1 MADAPIQ
8 GLRIS
13 LKLAD
18 TDDVGKILTNL
29 NLNINDLDKIR
40 NIADAGV
47 EQSDIR
53 ALSGLTVDLDKEVVA
68 IFNETS
74 TYNTILTSLNDGR
87 RIVAGNLNVAGQII
101 APSFKFNKVAFD
113 SKISYSA
120 VTTTNVIGNTGTGA
134 RFEVVRKI
142 GTRGYDVTLTPL
154 IGGGTGYAV
163 GNTLNILGTQVGGA
177 TTANDIRITVTGV
190 NAGAITTFT
199 IPAVGTS
206 GNTTRVYENA
216 IATVD
221 FSTSRSSA
229 WSSFGSPA
237 TSIFYGGDVIIN
249 GGTSS
254 IELSSLDFAG
264 PIKAK
269 RPGFESQLPTHKI
282 RVNIDGVNYDLYA
295 MKGIPIRF
303 RGFFRTVNSTIR
315 IDFRPIL
322 KPDNQPYRP
331 SWILRNTA
339 NGIENP
345 IINRINASNSTVSR
359 SSIITYYD
367 STSVERDIEFFYP
380 VDRITTIYLDEV
392 KIYNIPTAKIDS
404 MNDLKIINGDLIEMP
419 DLRSLYPNLKIL
431 TLTNND
437 LTRSNTIGLRT
448 FSSEVVNRL
457 PLNLETLTLNNNTY
471 GGDCTADLSLL
482 TKLTTY
488 NASSAANSSRRMTG
502 ISPAIGPAMLSYN
515 ISGNRFTSLHPS
527 VEASNTLKSLVI
539 FSNGISGAISSAN
552 LNSLETFASGGS
564 NSHELF
570 NALNKANLTSYSSGS
585 MAFPATPAPIGTFI
599 FEGCKS
605 LRAINV
611 NSTNITG
618 PLPNFTSNTNLVS
631 FDALNTK
638 WLDADANFSIAADT
652 FGSTGADGRAKM
664 ISFELRS
671 DNLRKPIEPTAFRG
685 MTFLRTLTVISSAV
699 KDGTVGIDGNFP
711 TSISDCVS
719 LTILNLNNNRL
730 SGELPGSTFSRNTR
744 LSTINLSVNALTGPF
759 PTLRLSSLTSL
770 NISNNK
776 FTSLGAPF
784 CAVLTS
790 LNASDNLIS
799 DVPNFDNATRI
810 LDIFLSNNIGI
821 KYNNNPFGRALS
833 LRRLEMINC
842 GLTQGNVNSIISDL
856 YINWTRRQRSGVTIN
871 LTGNS
876 PPSASSDITF
886 KISRLRRAGWTIG
899 LDT

>member
-18 TDDVGKILTNL
+18 SDDVEKILTNL

-74 TYNTILTSLNDGR
+74 TYNTVLASLNDGR
-87 RIVAGNLNVAGQII
+87 RIIAGNLNVAGQII

-113 SKISYSA
+113 SRKTYPA
-120 VTTTNVIGNTGTGA
+120 PFAATGGAGTGA
-134 RFEVVRKI
+134 TFTVVRRI
-142 GTRGYDVTLTPL
+142 GTLGYDVTLSA
-154 IGGGTGYAV
+154 GGTGYV
-163 GNTLNILGTQVGGA
+163 LGNTLTILGTAVDGLA
-177 TTANDIRITVTGV
+177 PANNITITVTAVASGV
-190 NAGAITTFT
+190 ITAFT
-199 IPAVGTS
+199 IPAAGAA

-229 WSSFGSPA
+229 WSSFGSPT

-269 RPGFESQLPTHKI
+269 RFESQLPTHKI
-282 RVNIDGVNYDLYA
+282 RVNIDGANYDLYA

-315 IDFRPIL
+315 IDFSPIL

-345 IINRINASNSTVSR
+345 ILNRINAGNNTVTR

-380 VDRITTIYLDEV
+380 ADRIKVIYLDEV

-404 MNDLKIINGDLIEMP
+404 MVDLKIINGDLIEMP
-419 DLRSLYPNLKIL
+419 DLRPLYPNLKFL

-471 GGDCTADLSLL
+471 GGNCTADLSLL
-482 TKLTTY
+482 TKLITY
-488 NASSAANSSRRMTG
+488 NASSGTNSIRRMTG
-502 ISPAIGPAMLSYN
+502 ISPAIGPALLNYN
-515 ISGNRFTSLHPS
+515 VAGNRFTSLHPS
-527 VEASNTLKSLVI
+527 VTGSNTLKTLVI
-539 FSNGISGAISSAN
+539 NSNGIGGTIDATN
-552 LNSLETFASGGS
+552 LNALETFTSGS

-570 NALNKANLTSYSSGS
+570 NALNKTNLTSYSSAS
-585 MAFPATPAPIGTFI
+585 MSFPATPTPIGTFI
-599 FEGCKS
+599 FTNCSS

-618 PLPNFTSNTNLVS
+618 PLPNFTSNTNLAS

-638 WLDADANFSIAADT
+638 WLDADENFSIGADT
-652 FGSTGADGRAKM
+652 FGPTGADGRAKW

-685 MTFLRTLTVISSAV
+685 MTFLRTLTVTSSAV
-699 KDGTVGIDGNFP
+699 KDGTVGIDGSFP
-711 TSISDCVS
+711 TSISDCIS

-759 PTLRLSSLTSL
+759 PTLRISSLASL

-776 FTSLGAPF
+776 FTSIGAPF

-790 LNASDNLIS
+790 LNASNNLIE

-842 GLTQGNVNSIISDL
+842 GLSQGNINSIISDL

-886 KISRLRRAGWTIG
+886 RISRLRRAGWTIG